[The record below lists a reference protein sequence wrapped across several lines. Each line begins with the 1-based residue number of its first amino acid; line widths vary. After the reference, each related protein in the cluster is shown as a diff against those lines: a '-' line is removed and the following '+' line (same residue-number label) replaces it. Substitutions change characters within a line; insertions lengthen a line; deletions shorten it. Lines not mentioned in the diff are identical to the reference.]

1 MTSFR
6 RRACLIAAL
15 AAVGMTIHGSAFAAP
30 RRVVSLNPCLDVIL
44 VNVADRDQIA
54 ALSHFSR
61 EGTSTIADLAQT
73 LPVSYETAE
82 EVISFA
88 PDMVLT
94 SRHSSLATRNALAR
108 VQIRTE
114 LFNEPQTVAESIAQ
128 IRTVAALV
136 DHVDRGEDL
145 TARIEAAL
153 KAAAPPLG
161 ATPVL
166 ALLYQR
172 NGFSTGSG
180 TLLDEMLTRT
190 GFINAAGRY
199 GLVGWGNIPLER
211 VVADPPQVLLA
222 DEIRPDVPT
231 WADRMMRHPALKSI
245 EGQMRRATFPDKLLY
260 CGGPVLIE
268 AAKALMDARD
278 SAAVSRP

>member
-1 MTSFR
+1 M
-6 RRACLIAAL
+6 
-15 AAVGMTIHGSAFAAP
+15 AVHGSVYAAP
-30 RRVVSLNPCLDVIL
+30 HRVVSLNPCLDVIL

-61 EGTSTIADLAQT
+61 EDTSTIIELAKAF
-73 LPVSYETAE
+73 PVSYETAE

-94 SRHSSLATRNALAR
+94 SRHSSPATRNALAR
-108 VQIRTE
+108 VEIRTE

-136 DHVDRGEDL
+136 GHVERGEDL
-145 TARIEAAL
+145 VARIEAAL
-153 KAAAPPLG
+153 TAAEPPAGAPELS
-161 ATPVL
+161 

-180 TLLDEMLTRT
+180 TLLDEMLNRV
-190 GFINAAGRY
+190 GFTNAAGRY
-199 GLVGWGNIPLER
+199 GLVGWGNIPLES

-231 WADRMMRHPALKSI
+231 WADRVMRHPALKSI
-245 EGQMRRATFPDKLLY
+245 EGQMKRATFPDKLLY

-268 AAKALMDARD
+268 AAKALKDARD
-278 SAAVSRP
+278 SASASRP